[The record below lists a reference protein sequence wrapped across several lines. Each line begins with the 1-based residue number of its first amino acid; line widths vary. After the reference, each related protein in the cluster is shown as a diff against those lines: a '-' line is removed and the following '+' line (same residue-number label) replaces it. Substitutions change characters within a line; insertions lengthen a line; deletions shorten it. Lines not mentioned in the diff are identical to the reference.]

1 MTMFVPLLV
10 ASSGQLC
17 AYTDPGSGILL
28 WQIAIAGFAGI
39 AFKFRAIWGK
49 LFKK

>member
-1 MTMFVPLLV
+1 MTLLV
-10 ASSGQLC
+10 LLLIASSGQLS

-28 WQIAIAGFAGI
+28 WQLAIAGFAGI
-39 AFKFRAIWGK
+39 AFKFRAIWTK